1 MNDLLAKTASWKY
14 TDKDGDAVIGT
25 LQEIG
30 DQLIH
35 WHGANRLTDNPM
47 PWLDLDDYG
56 TDSPRDFTVNEWI
69 EWASKFEDRPSRHVY
84 MNLEQLT
91 A

>member
-1 MNDLLAKTASWKY
+1 MDETLAQTAIWEY
-14 TDKDGDAVIGT
+14 NCMAGNVVVGT

-30 DQLIH
+30 EALISAN
-35 WHGANRLTDNPM
+35 GAYRLTDNPM
-47 PWLDLDDYG
+47 PWLDVDDYG